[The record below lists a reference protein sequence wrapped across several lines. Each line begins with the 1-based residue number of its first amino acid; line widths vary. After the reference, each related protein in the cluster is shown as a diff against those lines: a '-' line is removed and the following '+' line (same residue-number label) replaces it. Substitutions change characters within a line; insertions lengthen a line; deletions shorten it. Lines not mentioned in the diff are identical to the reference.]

1 MESRKV
7 KSRTLLGVCVCV
19 CVCVSEGEHEKLEF
33 ASEND
38 LWLGQ
43 RSGRKCLS
51 ATNQRSRSL
60 VPSRRRW
67 PQLWSATVRPDT
79 VEWVGE
85 SRRSI
90 QQLTAPPS
98 ADDRS
103 APRRPWPLTD
113 AADAAPGGASPPAG
127 SRSCWYFFFWPSFFT
142 MSSFQDGHSM
152 IMKFSRYITR
162 LEIVGGLDLM
172 ASYEANNS

>member
-113 AADAAPGGASPPAG
+113 AADAAPGGASPPAEISLG
-127 SRSCWYFFFWPSFFT
+127 LGPAGFFFFGRVSL
-142 MSSFQDGHSM
+142 
-152 IMKFSRYITR
+152 R
-162 LEIVGGLDLM
+162 
-172 ASYEANNS
+172 